1 MIILDSNLNELGE
14 VEVDIDIEI
23 GRTESATND
32 FEMTNATLQDINP
45 GGFYIPGTEFGG
57 IIEYTKDRAAQDYTT
72 LKGYTWRGLLAK
84 WIIMPD
90 AGEDYKV
97 VSGEANQVISD
108 LLNGVLGDFFVVS
121 SADSG
126 LVITDYQFPLYINC
140 LDGIEG
146 MLESYGYR
154 LKLKTQKIAAG
165 QPIQVEL
172 SAIAATVVSGTFNE
186 DNGIPMAFTINNMG
200 INHLI
205 CGGAGE
211 LQNRMIVH
219 LYINQYGQIS
229 QTQYYTGFRERQEF
243 FDYSGAESEDDLI
256 ANGIEH
262 LKEIASCKML
272 EMEAPEDMELEIGD
286 VVRGTFPDGT
296 IIESPVISKVFA
308 IKEGVVSYQYKIKGE
323 E

>member
-1 MIILDSNLNELGE
+1 MIILDSNLNELGD

-23 GRTESATND
+23 GRTDSATND

-57 IIEYTKDRAAQDYTT
+57 LIEYTKARAAQDYTT
-72 LKGYTWRGLLAK
+72 LKGFTWRGLLSK

-90 AGEDYKV
+90 AGEDYKI
-97 VSGEANQVISD
+97 VSGEANSVISD
-108 LLNGVLGDFFVVS
+108 LLNGVLGDFFTVS

-126 LVITDYQFPLYINC
+126 LTISNYQFPLYINM

-146 MLESYGYR
+146 MLEAYGYR
-154 LKLKTQKIAAG
+154 LKLIGKKIAAG
-165 QPIQVEL
+165 QPIQVEV
-172 SAIAATVVSGTFNE
+172 SAVAATVVSGTFNE
-186 DNGIPMAFTINNMG
+186 DNGIPMAFTMDNMG

-205 CGGAGE
+205 CGGSGE
-211 LQNRMIVH
+211 LQDRMIVH
-219 LYINQYGQIS
+219 LYINQNGEIS

-243 FDYSGAESEDDLI
+243 LSYDGAQSEDDLI
-256 ANGIEH
+256 TNGTEY
-262 LKEIASCKML
+262 LKGVASCKLL

-286 VVRGTFPDGT
+286 VVKGTFPDGT
-296 IIESPVISKVFA
+296 IIQSPVISKVYT
-308 IKEGVVSYQYKIKGE
+308 IKEGVISYEYKIKGE